1 MKRVTPLFVP
11 KRRGVVVLLLLSL
24 FIGAGAAVAQ
34 VWTNLRAIELGY
46 EISKLTK
53 KRRSLLEANRRL
65 RIEVALL
72 KSPARIGRLA
82 REIGLREPEPEQIR
96 RLAAPAAFGASPGM
110 PEPARTSWKK
120 LPPSVSPKRCSSAP
134 SVSNTTVASR
144 RPDRPRA
151 MSRIAAFSAS

>member
-96 RLAAPAAFGASPGM
+96 RLAAPAAGG
-110 PEPARTSWKK
+110 
-120 LPPSVSPKRCSSAP
+120 VGNVKRKA
-134 SVSNTTVASR
+134 
-144 RPDRPRA
+144 
-151 MSRIAAFSAS
+151 SASDKPGLPKDSARNEEPVLSAASNAWPTAARQEATP